1 MSIPSNLLHLDYS
14 QLTNNYLL
22 FPCLFIDRLPEDDLM
37 FANDSQEEDAM
48 IRQVGKY
55 LKCISFHLYPMVL
68 NLHVYLYI
76 YLSQIKC
83 KSLIFAL

>member
-1 MSIPSNLLHLDYS
+1 
-14 QLTNNYLL
+14 
-22 FPCLFIDRLPEDDLM
+22 M

-48 IRQVGKY
+48 IRQVGKH

-68 NLHVYLYI
+68 NLCVSFI

-83 KSLIFAL
+83 KLLFFFFVGFKSITVWREDSRGILCLLGILHFTLNCVIYFN